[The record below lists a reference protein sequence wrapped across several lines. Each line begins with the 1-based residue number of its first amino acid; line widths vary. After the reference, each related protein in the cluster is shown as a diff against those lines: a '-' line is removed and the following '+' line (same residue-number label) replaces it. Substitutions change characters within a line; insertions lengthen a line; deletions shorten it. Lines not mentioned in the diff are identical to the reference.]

1 MECKFCNI
9 PGDKIL
15 KELKYS
21 TVSLERPH
29 HKGHIKVVL
38 KNHKEDILEMT
49 RGEANNFFNDLI
61 KVSKVVNNV
70 LKPDKMNYALLGN
83 WVSHLHWHI
92 IPRFKEDK
100 DFGNPPTEPLKQE
113 KFEKKELTPEELK
126 KLKEELGKIEYYY
139 DNVFKLEESGIL

>member
-1 MECKFCNI
+1 MECNVCNI
-9 PGDKIL
+9 PEDKIL

-21 TVSLERPH
+21 TVSLGRPH

-83 WVSHLHWHI
+83 WVPHLHWHI
-92 IPRFKEDK
+92 IQDS
-100 DFGNPPTEPLKQE
+100 
-113 KFEKKELTPEELK
+113 KKTKTSETRPQDRSNKRSSRRKNSLPK
-126 KLKEELGKIEYYY
+126 
-139 DNVFKLEESGIL
+139 S